1 MKLAL
6 FLALAV
12 LPPVP
17 LAGPADVIRPF
28 DPPPLPYAAGHR
40 GVDLHAEP
48 GDPIAAP
55 LPGVVSFAGP
65 VARVGW
71 VSVDHGGGLVTTY
84 GPLEPRAVV
93 AGQRVTSG
101 DVLGWLDL
109 AEDAHL
115 NWGARLH
122 GSYLDPLLLLVPW
135 EPYLVAGLAS

>member
-17 LAGPADVIRPF
+17 LSGPVDVIRPF
-28 DPPPLPYAAGHR
+28 DPPLLPYAAGHR
-40 GVDLHAEP
+40 GVDLRAQP
-48 GDPIAAP
+48 GDPITAP

-93 AGQRVTSG
+93 AGQRVKPG
-101 DVLGWLDL
+101 DLLGWLDR
-109 AEDAHL
+109 AGNTHL
-115 NWGARLH
+115 NWGARWQ
-122 GSYLDPLLLLVPW
+122 GRYLDPLLLLIPW
-135 EPYLVAGLAS
+135 EPYLVAGS